1 MKRVKNNTG
10 KKRGTRGRQ
19 MLTATPPPLLFTYQQ
34 VMKISF
40 MLVNLLNFITFRAL

>member
-10 KKRGTRGRQ
+10 NKRGTRGRQ

-40 MLVNLLNFITFRAL
+40 YVYNITFRAL